1 MKAGIITHY
10 DVHNHGAQLQMYA
23 LAIVLKELGCDEA
36 KALRFKKSYDFMGA
50 EKADKKYN
58 ISLKSIPTYLD
69 YLYKN
74 GLKRTFYNIVKR
86 KKLADFR
93 DEYGLV
99 GEYYS
104 EANNL
109 DVAVIGSDEI
119 FSIESGLNPCFYGM
133 GVPCKKIIS
142 YAASFGPT
150 DIDFIKKHKAEKFV
164 EAGLKNIDEISVR
177 DFNSHEIIKHYTG
190 KEVPIVCDPVL
201 LYGFPKEINSEDTA
215 CFKNNIKEKYCIV
228 YSYDNNMN
236 ETQTVKA
243 ISNFAKNNGLKVYS
257 VAYFHKWC
265 DRNIQVSPLD
275 IFKWFVCADMVFTD
289 TFHGTVLSLIC
300 NTNFIAKLRG
310 NSNKLGFLLDEY
322 GLKKRII
329 EDLDNLE
336 RLYTEKIDYSTVNIL
351 LAEKRKKSINYLRK
365 YLGLEKNEI
374 AYEKR

>member
-23 LAIVLKELGCDEA
+23 LATVLKELGCDEA
-36 KALRFKKSYDFMGA
+36 KALVYKKNYDFMGA
-50 EKADKKYN
+50 DKAEKKYS
-58 ISLKSIPTYLD
+58 ISLRSIPTYLD

-133 GVPCKKIIS
+133 GVPCKRIIS

-177 DFNSHEIIKHYTG
+177 DLNSHKIVKHYIG
-190 KEVPIVCDPVL
+190 KDASIVCDPVL
-201 LYGFPKEINSEDTA
+201 LHGFPKEINSEDTA

-236 ETQTVKA
+236 EPQTVKA
-243 ISNFAKNNGLKVYS
+243 ISNFAKNKGLKVYS
-257 VAYFHKWC
+257 VAYYHKWC

-275 IFKWFVCADMVFTD
+275 IFKWFVGAEMVFTD

-300 NTNFIAKLRG
+300 NTNFVVKLRG
-310 NSNKLGFLLDEY
+310 NSNKLGFLLDEF
-322 GLKKRII
+322 GLRNRVVDDFANLDEVCSRPIDFNAVNKII
-329 EDLDNLE
+329 Q
-336 RLYTEKIDYSTVNIL
+336 
-351 LAEKRKKSINYLRK
+351 EKREKSLLFLK
-365 YLGLEKNEI
+365 EKLGSV
-374 AYEKR
+374 R